1 MTEQLV
7 IAQIPVNETLLE
19 WIVGDALRFW
29 LTITDPNP
37 DYDPDLPE
45 DPDTNPQMVLRNLT
59 GWTVSAQIRKST
71 KPTDSVI
78 AVFEFN
84 TLDETGEIAAY
95 LTPVES
101 TKLDGIR
108 AGRWDLQLTDPS
120 GDTETIMYGPAQPAG
135 QVTRDE

>member
-1 MTEQLV
+1 MTEQLT

-29 LTITDPNP
+29 LTITDP
-37 DYDPDLPE
+37 DPDSPDPE
-45 DPDTNPQMVLRNLT
+45 NPVMIPRDLT
-59 GWTVSAQIRKST
+59 GWTVAAQIRKST
-71 KPTDSVI
+71 KPTDSVL
-78 AVFEFN
+78 ASFVFN

-120 GDTETIMYGPAQPAG
+120 GDPETIMYGPAQPAG

>member
-1 MTEQLV
+1 MTELA
-7 IAQIPVNETLLE
+7 ISQIPEDETLLE

-29 LTITDPNP
+29 LTI
-37 DYDPDLPE
+37 E
-45 DPDTNPQMVLRNLT
+45 DPDPDSPDPENPIMVPRNLT
-59 GWTVSAQIRKST
+59 GWTVAAQIRKST
-71 KPTDSVI
+71 KLADPVL

-95 LTPVES
+95 LTSEES
-101 TKLDGIR
+101 TKLDGVR

-120 GDTETIMYGPAQPAG
+120 GDPETIMYGPASPAG

>member
-1 MTEQLV
+1 MTELA
-7 IAQIPVNETLLE
+7 ISQIPEDETLLE

-29 LTITDPNP
+29 LTIEDPNP

-45 DPDTNPQMVLRNLT
+45 DPDTNPQMKPRDLT
-59 GWTVSAQIRKST
+59 GWSVAAQIRKST
-71 KPTDSVI
+71 KLADPVL

-84 TLDETGEIAAY
+84 ILDETGEIAAY
-95 LTPVES
+95 LTPEES
-101 TKLDGIR
+101 TKLDGVR

-120 GDTETIMYGPAQPAG
+120 GDPETIMYGPAAPAG

>member
-1 MTEQLV
+1 MSELA
-7 IAQIPVNETLLE
+7 IAQIPLNETRLE

-29 LTITDPNP
+29 LTI
-37 DYDPDLPE
+37 E
-45 DPDTNPQMVLRNLT
+45 DPDPDWVDPDPEADPPNEPDMIPRDLT
-59 GWTVSAQIRKST
+59 GWTVAAQIRKST
-71 KPTDSVI
+71 KLADPVL

-95 LTPVES
+95 LTPEES
-101 TKLDGIR
+101 TKLDGVR

-120 GDTETIMYGPAQPAG
+120 GDPETIMYGPAAPAG